1 MPSSPKIKP
10 CPFCGGECGTFKS
23 WTGDGCHV
31 VECKSDD
38 RKCTYDTP
46 WRPTEAEA
54 IAAHNRVAGAVEEV
68 ARLREALEFYTGWP
82 LQDDEGER
90 ARAALGEGSP

>member
-1 MPSSPKIKP
+1 MSSNTYKAARWPDGTLRYKP
-10 CPFCGGECGTFKS
+10 PESPDQVTIR
-23 WTGDGCHV
+23 
-31 VECKSDD
+31 EMN
-38 RKCTYDTP
+38 
-46 WRPTEAEA
+46 A
-54 IAAHNRVAGAVEEV
+54 EV